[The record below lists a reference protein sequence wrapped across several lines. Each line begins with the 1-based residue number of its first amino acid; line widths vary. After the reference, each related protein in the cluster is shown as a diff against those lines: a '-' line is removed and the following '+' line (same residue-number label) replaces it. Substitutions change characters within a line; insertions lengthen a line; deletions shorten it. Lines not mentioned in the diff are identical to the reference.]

1 METNHAG
8 HHTSVGDREGLHCL
22 KHSPPPQMDT
32 DLGGAPS
39 CEVLAGRGVGSGSS
53 GRSKASTRGTG
64 GCDTA
69 VRVQQWERPR
79 RGAELRHPQDKTV
92 YLQYLPPKSLLLG
105 WSVSMLVW
113 MVLRRSASSTTRTST
128 STTTAEQDVVNDNR
142 EIDSNC
148 WEVLTCDDDEEDTT
162 AQRVP
167 PQ

>member
-1 METNHAG
+1 M
-8 HHTSVGDREGLHCL
+8 
-22 KHSPPPQMDT
+22 
-32 DLGGAPS
+32 
-39 CEVLAGRGVGSGSS
+39 
-53 GRSKASTRGTG
+53 
-64 GCDTA
+64 
-69 VRVQQWERPR
+69 
-79 RGAELRHPQDKTV
+79 
-92 YLQYLPPKSLLLG
+92 YLPPKSFLLG